1 MSKPN
6 TSETKRLFLNT
17 ANATS
22 KEKLLSAF
30 EGIEDNNA
38 DATFHIGSADI
49 VKNPASNIALSLI
62 KCEYPNTLNLY
73 NVHLGDD
80 SPSIV
85 VFSNES
91 NNYANVQFTENTLD
105 LTSATVYAP
114 FRLCSNQQDLITLIN
129 TALKN
134 ANGGMNPTSLIV
146 LDPYTNV
153 LKSTGE
159 FDIIFFNNI
168 FNDPTFFAY
177 DPDSKNIYRDLG
189 LNTDTTLAFTYL
201 EPLVAPTV
209 PKHYFLNVTFDDLD
223 PDLYVD
229 HPGASGAYRLLP
241 RGIAFDSAYATII
254 EDSTSAAFRRDANG
268 YTYLWIRY
276 PGAQGRYVFW
286 MLKSNGPA
294 GVFFQAPDF
303 DWVGVTR
310 AQLQAVPGS
319 AETFFGDLGL
329 HPGVPPN
336 IGGGTL
342 EWTSGGDIGTATIK
356 DPTGTYPGAGAD
368 AINRTLAYPVGLN
381 PSPLF
386 LKTNL
391 NFDSFATMNKG
402 MKNIIAMIPIE
413 ATVLSSKNVTT
424 LLPAGTDSPVVLSAP
439 PPETEQKVNLDGS
452 DDHINIPMD
461 SNNPVLNW
469 DQSWSLG
476 FTAEQI
482 HDASS
487 GTGVKRT
494 IATRGTNGIYLIIG
508 TGNVGFYASATDGV
522 YDPANNQGMTHA
534 HGANTWYP
542 TPASVK
548 WLFTYNHTTGKLRW
562 HVGEVVN
569 GATPSHVQRGVVT
582 MTSTERTINQS
593 AEDLNIGDAMEGY
606 YGSTYFDGHLDDLL
620 ITNNEMTGQ
629 QIVDYYT
636 DDDFQS
642 HEYSEHIVSS
652 YNFNQE
658 FPNVDD
664 QVGSYNGTHQGSTN
678 PDNFIPN

>member
-1 MSKPN
+1 
-6 TSETKRLFLNT
+6 
-17 ANATS
+17 
-22 KEKLLSAF
+22 
-30 EGIEDNNA
+30 
-38 DATFHIGSADI
+38 
-49 VKNPASNIALSLI
+49 
-62 KCEYPNTLNLY
+62 
-73 NVHLGDD
+73 
-80 SPSIV
+80 
-85 VFSNES
+85 
-91 NNYANVQFTENTLD
+91 
-105 LTSATVYAP
+105 
-114 FRLCSNQQDLITLIN
+114 
-129 TALKN
+129 
-134 ANGGMNPTSLIV
+134 
-146 LDPYTNV
+146 
-153 LKSTGE
+153 
-159 FDIIFFNNI
+159 
-168 FNDPTFFAY
+168 
-177 DPDSKNIYRDLG
+177 
-189 LNTDTTLAFTYL
+189 
-201 EPLVAPTV
+201 
-209 PKHYFLNVTFDDLD
+209 
-223 PDLYVD
+223 
-229 HPGASGAYRLLP
+229 
-241 RGIAFDSAYATII
+241 
-254 EDSTSAAFRRDANG
+254 
-268 YTYLWIRY
+268 
-276 PGAQGRYVFW
+276 
-286 MLKSNGPA
+286 
-294 GVFFQAPDF
+294 
-303 DWVGVTR
+303 
-310 AQLQAVPGS
+310 
-319 AETFFGDLGL
+319 
-329 HPGVPPN
+329 
-336 IGGGTL
+336 
-342 EWTSGGDIGTATIK
+342 
-356 DPTGTYPGAGAD
+356 
-368 AINRTLAYPVGLN
+368 
-381 PSPLF
+381 
-386 LKTNL
+386 
-391 NFDSFATMNKG
+391 

-413 ATVLSSKNVTT
+413 ATILSSNNVTT
-424 LLPAGTDSPVVLSAP
+424 LTPAVSVPPIEPT

-487 GTGVKRT
+487 GVGVKRT

-522 YDPANNQGMTHA
+522 YDPATNQGMTHA

-569 GATPSHVQRGVVT
+569 GATPSHTQRGVVT
-582 MTSTERTINQS
+582 MTTTERTINQS
-593 AEDLNIGDAMEGY
+593 AEDLNIGDAMDGH